1 MYKRQSGRFPNKSYS
16 CRQLQAEKGLEVGE
30 NIDDVLRSRRDLS
43 LYTTQ
48 RLHARIN
55 TYKQRKNE
63 KNGGGGRKK
72 ERQEG
77 KRKQRN
83 VERFPNKYYCR
94 WQIQTGKG

>member
-1 MYKRQSGRFPNKSYS
+1 MLAEQRNQLNSGRFPNKSYS

-63 KNGGGGRKK
+63 KNGGGEEKK
-72 ERQEG
+72 
-77 KRKQRN
+77 N
-83 VERFPNKYYCR
+83 VKKAKESREM
-94 WQIQTGKG
+94 